1 MSELIGEEE
10 IDAWMKR
17 VPEWEAHPGNI
28 SRVAEYDEFM
38 DAIDFVNGVAEIAEE
53 AQHYPEINVVGSVV
67 TLRLSTDDQGG
78 VTSLDFE
85 LAGRIDNL
93 LD

>member
-10 IDAWMKR
+10 IDVWMKR
-17 VPEWEAHPGNI
+17 VPEWEADSGNI

>member
-1 MSELIGEEE
+1 MEELIEKEE
-10 IDAWMKR
+10 IDTWMKK
-17 VPEWEAHPGNI
+17 VPEWETEGNI
-28 SRVAEYDEFM
+28 ITRTAEYDDFM

-53 AQHYPEINVVGSVV
+53 AQHYPEIKVSGNTV
-67 TLRLSTDDQGG
+67 TLRLLTDDQGG

-85 LAGRIDNL
+85 LASRIDNL

>member
-10 IDAWMKR
+10 IEVWMKR
-17 VPEWEAHPGNI
+17 VPEWESDDDSI
-28 SRVAEYDEFM
+28 SRVAEYDDFM

-53 AQHYPEINVVGSVV
+53 AQHYPEINVVGTTV
-67 TLRLSTDDQGG
+67 TLRLTTDDQGG

>member
-10 IDAWMKR
+10 IETWMKR
-17 VPEWEAHPGNI
+17 VPEWEAEESHL
-28 SRVAEYDEFM
+28 SRVVEYDEFM
-38 DAIDFVNGVAEIAEE
+38 DAIDFVNGVAEVAEE
-53 AQHYPEINVVGSVV
+53 AQHYPEISVCGPVV
-67 TLRLSTDDQGG
+67 TLRLTSEDQGG

>member
-1 MSELIGEEE
+1 MSEVIGENEM
-10 IDAWMKR
+10 DVRMKR
-17 VPEWEAHPGNI
+17 VPEWEI
-28 SRVAEYDEFM
+28 ESESIIRVVEYDDFM

-53 AQHYPEINVVGSVV
+53 AQHYPEINILGSLV
-67 TLRLSTDDQGG
+67 TLRLTSEDHGG

-85 LAGRIDNL
+85 LAGRIDHL

>member
-1 MSELIGEEE
+1 MSEVIGENEM
-10 IDAWMKR
+10 DVWMKR
-17 VPEWEAHPGNI
+17 VPEWEVESESI
-28 SRVAEYDEFM
+28 IRVVEYDDFM

-53 AQHYPEINVVGSVV
+53 AQHYPEINVQGSLV
-67 TLRLSTDDQGG
+67 TLRLTSEDQGG

-85 LAGRIDNL
+85 LAGRIDHL